1 MRAAFGPR
9 FRERGKEKGLGRKS
23 PRSQPSSKMVLIRPI
38 GCPPARVMQWRSSTV
53 CWNGPALYSHCAQA
67 LVGSSLG
74 WGVGGRNGLWAKVA
88 VNIEEQ
94 QLGCQSV
101 MLLAAGDLSSAFSWL
116 SQNPAPQYINV
127 IKEAVLQKILCVV
140 GPGRC
145 EAKRQVN
152 HKQVIFFSV
161 DKYFL
166 SFSSA

>member
-1 MRAAFGPR
+1 M
-9 FRERGKEKGLGRKS
+9 
-23 PRSQPSSKMVLIRPI
+23 
-38 GCPPARVMQWRSSTV
+38 TV
-53 CWNGPALYSHCAQA
+53 DTEG
-67 LVGSSLG
+67 
-74 WGVGGRNGLWAKVA
+74 
-88 VNIEEQ
+88 Q

-101 MLLAAGDLSSAFSWL
+101 MLLAAEDLSSEFSWL

-145 EAKRQVN
+145 EAKGQVN
-152 HKQVIFFSV
+152 HKQVIFFLV